1 MQVFWV
7 LLVASAFAI
16 ANCEDGDN
24 SAALLD
30 PKDME
35 AIQEKLAKMEFLE
48 QILGAIFGFKKP
60 DARDDTCLPIGAE
73 CHFWSGPNCC
83 GLRTRCIV
91 WDTQLTAAYKGGPA
105 RWLSKCREYRLGVWL
120 DDIGSWFSSW
130 GK

>member
-1 MQVFWV
+1 MHVFWV
-7 LLVASAFAI
+7 LLVAYSFTIATCDDDSA
-16 ANCEDGDN
+16 G
-24 SAALLD
+24 ALLD

-35 AIQEKLAKMEFLE
+35 AIQDRLAKMDFLE
-48 QILGAIFGFKKP
+48 LIFREIFGLKQN

-73 CHFWSGPNCC
+73 CHFASGPNCC

-91 WDTQLTAAYKGGPA
+91 WDTQITAAYKGGPA